1 MSKKIQ
7 KLGVNNLVAVDGFH
21 FSGSSLLIDVFE
33 ESGYVVPKNIRA
45 DEFFVNS
52 DNFSWPRALNN
63 EYTSFKRCL
72 LAWRLVQTM
81 FIRIP
86 LNIIQR
92 TPIYDK
98 YLVLKGRAERLHQ
111 STSVNRSLWS
121 YLVSFYM
128 VVGRHNY
135 NEDLFVKWLGLK
147 YRWQI
152 SSSKNLLLDNGI
164 PSDKIIADWFFK
176 IKGALTIFVYRNP
189 RIQYQ
194 QIAYVYKST
203 GKIVPSYD
211 EFLSEL
217 EAQYQAMS
225 WSLNSSCSPLMIS
238 FDKFL
243 NDINYRNRLEVYF
256 KKMNVLS
263 EMNYDFSVSSKNNES
278 LSSLSGKMVPSEESI
293 KKEDVIRVY
302 HESFEEKL
310 FESIGR

>member
-1 MSKKIQ
+1 LNKKT
-7 KLGVNNLVAVDGFH
+7 KMLGVNNLVAVDGFH
-21 FSGSSLLIDVFE
+21 FSGSSLLIDVLE

-45 DEFFVNS
+45 DEFFVTSN
-52 DNFSWPRALNN
+52 NFSWPRALNN
-63 EYTSFKRCL
+63 EYTSLEKFL
-72 LAWRLVQTM
+72 LAWRLIKTIS
-81 FIRIP
+81 IRIP

-92 TPIYDK
+92 TPIYNK

-164 PSDKIIADWFFK
+164 PRDKIIADWFYK
-176 IKGALTIFVYRNP
+176 IKGALSIFVYRNP

-203 GKIVPSYD
+203 GKIVPSYAD
-211 EFLSEL
+211 FLSEL
-217 EAQYQAMS
+217 ESQYQAIS
-225 WSLNSSCSPLMIS
+225 WSLNSSHSPLMIS
-238 FDKFL
+238 FDKL
-243 NDINYRNRLEVYF
+243 LDDINYRNRLEGYF
-256 KKMNVLS
+256 KQMNVLS
-263 EMNYDFSVSSKNNES
+263 EMKYDFSVSAKNNES
-278 LSSLSGKMVPSEESI
+278 LTSLSGKMVPSEEII

-302 HESFEEKL
+302 HESFEDKL